1 MENKNNTG
9 ILHGHFYT
17 SGGAESG
24 LPNPVTLATGIAN
37 PRRVV
42 HFWGWGIMLPGDL
55 TKTKR
60 NPSWEFLHIRWGRIR
75 PTESGHTCDI

>member
-1 MENKNNTG
+1 MG
-9 ILHGHFYT
+9 IFTHPP
-17 SGGAESG
+17 GGAESG

-55 TKTKR
+55 SGY
-60 NPSWEFLHIRWGRIR
+60 PPRWG
-75 PTESGHTCDI
+75 